1 MTFRAVAVNSC
12 LVVATLT
19 FALGCS
25 RAIQP
30 VSPVSPAS
38 KAVATDGPAAH
49 AAVAQTGLDA
59 DEALAMRDIAVGD
72 WSVPVDGLKGRLI
85 LTKHRLEIVDGRETI
100 EMIAYLALH
109 NISPNGN
116 AREFFFDP
124 ALNCELR
131 NSQGAVV
138 RGAPMTGGRG
148 RPESTWVNLPFDSTI
163 RLRLS
168 PFGYLN
174 DHGLM
179 LLLCSH
185 TWLIDPDDD
194 SNYFLSGV
202 FMADRTTD
210 TGRENLWRG
219 VLKLPRVKISMNE
232 VTAQSR

>member
-1 MTFRAVAVNSC
+1 MTSRAAAFNSC
-12 LVVATLT
+12 LAVATVT

-30 VSPVSPAS
+30 ISPVSPAP
-38 KAVATDGPAAH
+38 KAAATDGPAAH

-59 DEALAMRDIAVGD
+59 DEALAMRDIAAGD

-85 LTKHRLEIVDGRETI
+85 LAEHRLEIVNGRETI

-109 NISPNGN
+109 NISPNGS

-124 ALNCELR
+124 ALKCELR
-131 NSQGAVV
+131 DSQGAVV
-138 RGAPMTGGRG
+138 RGAAIAGGG
-148 RPESTWVNLPFDSTI
+148 GHPDSTWVNLPFDSTI

-179 LLLCSH
+179 LLLCSR
-185 TWLIDPDDD
+185 TWLIDPDDNTD
-194 SNYFLSGV
+194 YFLSGV
-202 FMADRTTD
+202 FMADRATD
-210 TGRENLWRG
+210 SGRETLWRG
-219 VLKLPRVKISMNE
+219 ALKLPRMKISMNDA
-232 VTAQSR
+232 TPQSR